1 MARRARQ
8 DHSGEQGRDARA
20 DRAREVGLFRYALIR
35 TAADPALSTRQRGR
49 LVRDLAARE
58 HTGPFGQRVRISRV
72 TIDRWILVWRRGGF
86 DALLPSARHAQPRTA
101 AALLELAA
109 ALKREVPA
117 RTAAQVRAIL
127 LASAGA
133 APSQRTLQRH
143 FVRLELNTRPD
154 GVAPRAFGR
163 FEAAAPN
170 ERWTGDALHG
180 PVVAGRKTYLFAFID
195 DHSRALVGYRWG
207 HSEDTV
213 RLEAALR
220 AGLASRG
227 VPRVV
232 YLDNGSAMVSSQ
244 LLRALAI
251 LGITLT
257 HSKPGQP
264 AGRGKIEKFFRT
276 VREQFL
282 VELAAPG
289 ALAAVEDLVRL
300 NELFA
305 GWVET
310 VYHARVHSETGQ
322 KPLERFLAPGPPS
335 LPTAQMLHEAFL
347 WSQRRRVTKTATIS
361 LHGNRYEVDAALV
374 GRTVEVVFDPFDLT
388 TLQIR
393 YQGRSMGIAV
403 PHRIGR
409 HVHPDA
415 RPELPPAPAT
425 PTGIDYLAL
434 VAAGHRAELA
444 ARINYTDLPT
454 SHPVEGPAESN
465 KIDHEIDNEI
475 DNEIDEGLEAE
486 LASFAALRDQHR
498 RDQHRR
504 PHSHQVVAD
513 GELPGQ
519 LDLTS
524 LTDKPDDHHSNDDSR
539 QEPR

>member
-1 MARRARQ
+1 MAGKERH
-8 DHSGEQGRDARA
+8 DYDGEPGRDGRA
-20 DRAREVGLFRYALIR
+20 GRAREVGLFRYALIR
-35 TAADPALSTRQRGR
+35 EAADSALSTRQRGR
-49 LVRDLAARE
+49 LVRELAALE

-72 TIDRWILVWRRGGF
+72 TIDRWILNWRRGGF
-86 DALLPSARHAQPRTA
+86 DALLPCTRYAEPRTDPSV
-101 AALLELAA
+101 LELAA

-127 LASAGA
+127 LASAGT

-143 FVRLELNTRPD
+143 FVRLELGTRPD
-154 GVAPRAFGR
+154 GLPPRAFGR

-180 PVVAGRKTYLFAFID
+180 PVVAGRKTYLFCFID

-251 LGITLT
+251 LGIKLT
-257 HSKPGQP
+257 HSKPGEP
-264 AGRGKIEKFFRT
+264 AGRGKIERLFRT

-282 VELAAPG
+282 VELTVPAA
-289 ALAAVEDLVRL
+289 LEAVGDLGRL

-322 KPLERFLAPGPPS
+322 RPLERFLAAGPPT
-335 LPTAQMLHEAFL
+335 LPTPRMLREAFL
-347 WSQRRRVTKTATIS
+347 WSHQRMVTKTATIS

-374 GRTVEVVFDPFDLT
+374 GRQVEVVFDPFDLS
-388 TLQIR
+388 TLEVR

-415 RPELPPAPAT
+415 RPDLPT
-425 PTGIDYLAL
+425 PPTTATGIDYLAL
-434 VAAGHRAELA
+434 VAAQHRAELA

-454 SHPVEGPAESN
+454 AEPVENDE
-465 KIDHEIDNEI
+465 DN
-475 DNEIDEGLEAE
+475 NGLEAE
-486 LASFAALRDQHR
+486 LASFAALRDR
-498 RDQHRR
+498 L
-504 PHSHQVVAD
+504 AD

-519 LDLTS
+519 LDLTD
-524 LTDKPDDHHSNDDSR
+524 LTDELTDHDS
-539 QEPR
+539 EGPR